1 MQRGSELVLGY
12 CGSPFV
18 GTYALNILFVPKLT
32 SYNIAWPIHVCWYL
46 YYPYNDRDLRDD
58 HPDTAALL
66 TTHLYALQAHVTH
79 LLELN
84 VQ

>member
-32 SYNIAWPIHVCWYL
+32 SYNIAWPIHVCWCL
-46 YYPYNDRDLRDD
+46 YYPYNDRDPRHRLTVYNLTRREQ
-58 HPDTAALL
+58 LL
-66 TTHLYALQAHVTH
+66 TRTVRR
-79 LLELN
+79 
-84 VQ
+84 VQH